1 MENVEQYIQK
11 VEEILKESDKQFE
24 EVGSPLSIS
33 KVLKESIQQIIDS
46 YRQLYK
52 DYDNELD
59 ENLKMSEWLVEKQ
72 HRIEELENRLKE
84 T

>member
-52 DYDNELD
+52 DYDNELE

-72 HRIEELENRLKE
+72 HRIEELENKLKE
-84 T
+84 S

>member
-72 HRIEELENRLKE
+72 HKIEELENKLKE
-84 T
+84 S

>member
-33 KVLKESIQQIIDS
+33 KVLKESIHLYLHFQTII
-46 YRQLYK
+46 
-52 DYDNELD
+52 
-59 ENLKMSEWLVEKQ
+59 
-72 HRIEELENRLKE
+72 
-84 T
+84 

>member
-33 KVLKESIQQIIDS
+33 KVLKESIQQIIES

-72 HRIEELENRLKE
+72 HRIEELENKLKE
-84 T
+84 S

>member
-11 VEEILKESDKQFE
+11 VEKILKESDKQFE

-33 KVLKESIQQIIDS
+33 KVLKESIHHIIDS

-59 ENLKMSEWLVEKQ
+59 KNLKMSEWLVEKQ
-72 HRIEELENRLKE
+72 HRIEELENKLKE
-84 T
+84 S

>member
-1 MENVEQYIQK
+1 MENTEQYIQK

-33 KVLKESIQQIIDS
+33 KDLKESILHIIDS

-72 HRIEELENRLKE
+72 HKIEELENKLKE

>member
-52 DYDNELD
+52 DYDNKLD

-72 HRIEELENRLKE
+72 HRIEELENKLKE
-84 T
+84 S

>member
-1 MENVEQYIQK
+1 MGNAEQYIQK

-72 HRIEELENRLKE
+72 HRIEELENKLKE
-84 T
+84 S

>member
-59 ENLKMSEWLVEKQ
+59 KNLKMSEWLVEKQ
-72 HRIEELENRLKE
+72 HRIEELENKLKE
-84 T
+84 S

>member
-72 HRIEELENRLKE
+72 HRIEELENKLKE
-84 T
+84 S

>member
-33 KVLKESIQQIIDS
+33 KVLKESIHHIIDS
-46 YRQLYK
+46 YRQLHK

-72 HRIEELENRLKE
+72 HRIEELENKLKE
-84 T
+84 S

>member
-1 MENVEQYIQK
+1 MDNVEQYIQK

-33 KVLKESIQQIIDS
+33 KVLKESIQQIIES

-72 HRIEELENRLKE
+72 HRIEELENKLKE
-84 T
+84 S

>member
-33 KVLKESIQQIIDS
+33 KVLRESIQQIIDS

-72 HRIEELENRLKE
+72 HKIEELENKLKE
-84 T
+84 S

>member
-72 HRIEELENRLKE
+72 HKIEELENKLKE

>member
-11 VEEILKESDKQFE
+11 VEKILKESDKQFE
-24 EVGSPLSIS
+24 EISSPLSIS
-33 KVLKESIQQIIDS
+33 KVLKESIHHIIDS

-59 ENLKMSEWLVEKQ
+59 KNLKMSEWLVEKQ
-72 HRIEELENRLKE
+72 HRIEELENKLKE
-84 T
+84 S

>member
-1 MENVEQYIQK
+1 MENTEQYIQK

-33 KVLKESIQQIIDS
+33 KVLKESIQHIIDS

-52 DYDNELD
+52 DYNNELD

-72 HRIEELENRLKE
+72 HKIEELENKLKE

>member
-59 ENLKMSEWLVEKQ
+59 ENLKMSECLVEKQ
-72 HRIEELENRLKE
+72 HRIEELENKLKE
-84 T
+84 S

>member
-72 HRIEELENRLKE
+72 HRIKELENKLKE
-84 T
+84 S

>member
-24 EVGSPLSIS
+24 EIGSPLSIS

-72 HRIEELENRLKE
+72 HRIEELENKLKE
-84 T
+84 S